1 MCLPGLLQCTMLR
14 FFFVNPTK
22 ESGVTATPNTLA
34 AQHGL
39 YDAALEHDACGV
51 GFVAHIKGQK
61 SHAIVTQALKI
72 LENLDHRGAVGAD
85 ALMGDGAG
93 ILLQIPDPLYREE
106 MAKQGVT
113 LPPPGEYGV
122 GMIFLPKE
130 HASRLACEQEMERAI
145 KAEGQVLLGWR
156 DVPVNKD
163 MPMSP
168 TVRKTE
174 PIIRQV
180 FIGRG
185 SDVIVQDALERKLYV
200 IRKTA
205 SAAIQRLQLTHSK
218 EYYVPSMSSRTVVY
232 KGLLLANQVGEYYL
246 DLQDPRCVSAL
257 GLVHQRFSTNT
268 FPEWPL
274 AHPYRYVAH
283 NGEINT
289 VKGNYNWMRA
299 REGVMASPVLGADLK
314 KLYPI
319 SFAGQSDTATF
330 DNCLE
335 LLTMAG
341 YPLAQAVMMM
351 IPEPWEQHTLM
362 DERRR
367 AFYEY
372 HAAMLEPWDG
382 PASIVFTDGRQ
393 IGATLDRNGLRPSR
407 YCVTDDDFVIMA
419 SESGVLPVSE
429 SKIVRKWRLQP
440 GKMFLIDLEQGRLI
454 DDEEVKATL
463 ANAKPYKQWIE
474 NLRIHLDDVQRPV
487 AGDDEASVRT
497 VVDESAHAAMEQ
509 VDAQLLDLQQAF
521 GYTQEDIK
529 FLMAPMAQNGE
540 EGVGSMGNDSPL
552 PVLSDRPKPLYNY
565 FKQLFAQ
572 VTNPPIDPIREAI
585 VMSLVSFVGPRP
597 NLLDINQV
605 NPPMRLE
612 VSQPVL
618 SHADMAKLRDIE
630 RRTGG
635 KFKSSTLDI
644 TYPVG
649 WGKEGVEAKLASLCA
664 EAVDAIRS
672 GSNILIVS
680 DRGVNRER
688 VAVPALLA
696 LSAIHQHL
704 VREGL
709 RTATGLVVETGSA
722 REVHHF
728 AVLAGY
734 GAEAVHPYLALD
746 TLKAIHQDLPGDLSA
761 DKAIANYIKAVG
773 KGLSKIMSKMGVS
786 TYMSYCGAQL
796 FEAVGIN
803 SATIEK
809 YFTGTASRVEG
820 IGVFEI
826 AEEAIRLHRRAF
838 GGDPLLTDML
848 DVGGEYAWR
857 ARGEE
862 HMWTPDAIAKLQHA
876 TRAGNYATYK
886 EYAQIINDQ
895 SRRHMTLRGLFEFK
909 VDPAKAIP
917 IDEVEPASEIVKRFA
932 TGAMSLGSISTE
944 AHATL
949 AVAMNRIG
957 GKSNTGEGGEDPARY
972 RNELKGIPIRQ
983 GETLASVIGADK
995 VEADIPLQAGDS
1007 LRSRIKQV
1015 ASGRFGV
1022 TAEYLVSADQI
1033 QIKMA
1038 QGAKPGEGGQL
1049 PGTKV
1054 SEYIG
1059 FLRYSVPGVGL
1070 ISPPPHHDIYS
1081 IEDLAQLIHDLKNV
1095 NPRAD
1100 ISVKLVSE
1108 VGVGTIAAGVA
1119 KAKADHVVIAG
1130 HDGGTGAS
1138 PWSSIKHAG
1147 SPWEIGLAETQQ
1159 TLVLN
1164 RLRGRIRVQVD
1175 GQIKTGRDVVIGA
1188 LLGADEFGFATAPL
1202 VVEGCIMMRKCHL
1215 NTCPVGVATQDPV
1228 LRRKF
1233 AGKPEHVVN
1242 YFFFVAEEV
1251 RAIMAQLG
1259 IRRFDDLIG
1268 RTELLDMKKGIDHWK
1283 AKGLDYSRLLYQPPT
1298 SAEVA
1303 HRHVETQDHGLDKA
1317 LDVKLIEKSR
1327 PAIERGEKVH
1337 FIESVRNVNRTVG
1350 AMLSG
1355 EVTRHHPEGL
1365 PDDTIRI
1372 QMEGTGGQSFGA
1384 FLCKGITLYLIGDA
1398 NDYTGKGLSGGRIV
1412 VRPSID
1418 FRGDAGQNIIVG
1430 NTVLYGATRGE
1441 AFFRGVAGERF
1452 AVRLSG
1458 ATAVVEGTGD
1468 HGCEYM
1474 TGGTVV
1480 VLGKTGRNFAAG
1492 MSGGVAYVYDE
1503 DGMFAKRCNTA
1514 MVALDRVVTSAEQ
1527 EATVDRAVWHRGQT
1541 DEAQLRQLLEDHHR
1555 WTGSTKAR
1563 ALLDD
1568 WATAR
1573 TRFVKVFPH
1582 EYKRALAE
1590 NAAKGTAAPAEPAA
1604 AKPLKARKT
1613 AAA

>member
-1 MCLPGLLQCTMLR
+1 MTLSTEIAVLQQQGLY
-14 FFFVNPTK
+14 N
-22 ESGVTATPNTLA
+22 A
-34 AQHGL
+34 AQ
-39 YDAALEHDACGV
+39 EHDACGV
-51 GFVAHIKGQK
+51 GFVAHIKGAK
-61 SHAIVTQALKI
+61 SHAIVGQALKI

-85 ALMGDGAG
+85 PLMGDGAG
-93 ILLQIPDPLYREE
+93 LLIQIPDQLYREE
-106 MAKQGVT
+106 MAKQGVA
-113 LPPPGEYGV
+113 LPPAGEYGV
-122 GMIFLPKE
+122 GFVFLPKE

-156 DVPVNKD
+156 DVPVNRD

-168 TVRKTE
+168 AVREKE
-174 PIIRQV
+174 PVMRQV

-185 SDVIVQDALERKLYV
+185 SDIIVQDALERKLYV

-205 SAAIQRLQLTHSK
+205 SKNISALGLKHSN
-218 EYYVPSMSSRTVVY
+218 EYYIPSMSSRTVVY
-232 KGLLLANQVGEYYL
+232 KGLLLADQVGTYYL

-289 VKGNYNWMRA
+289 VKGNYNWMKA
-299 REGVMASPVLGADLK
+299 REGVMSSPVLGDDLS

-319 SFAGQSDTATF
+319 SFASQSDTATF

-341 YPLAQAVMMM
+341 YPISQAVMMM
-351 IPEPWEQHTLM
+351 IPEPWEQHTTM
-362 DERRR
+362 DERRK

-382 PASIVFTDGRQ
+382 PASVVFTDGRQ
-393 IGATLDRNGLRPSR
+393 IGATLDRNGLRPAR
-407 YCVTDDDFVIMA
+407 YCITDDDFVIMG
-419 SESGVLPVSE
+419 SEAGVLPVPD

-440 GKMFLIDLEQGRLI
+440 GKMFLIDLEQGRMI
-454 DDEEVKATL
+454 DDEELKANL
-463 ANAKPYKQWIE
+463 ANSKPYKQWIE
-474 NLRIHLDDVQRPV
+474 NLRIRLDDVVQPV
-487 AGDDEASVRT
+487 PGEADAQPMVE
-497 VVDESAHAAMEQ
+497 ESAAGA
-509 VDAQLLDLQQAF
+509 VDRVSPSLLDRQQAF
-521 GYTQEDIK
+521 GMTQEDIK

-540 EGVGSMGNDSPL
+540 EAIGSMGNDSPL
-552 PVLSDRPKPLYNY
+552 AVLSSKNKPLYNY

-585 VMSLVSFVGPRP
+585 VMSLVSFIGPKP

-605 NPPMRLE
+605 NPPLRLE

-618 SHADMAKLRDIE
+618 DFADMAKLRNIE
-630 RRTGG
+630 ATTQG
-635 KFKSSTLDI
+635 KFKSATLDI
-644 TYPVG
+644 TYPVS

-664 EAVDAIRS
+664 EAVDAIK
-672 GSNILIVS
+672 GGKNILIIS
-680 DRGVNRER
+680 DRNVSATQ
-688 VAVPALLA
+688 VAIPAVLA

-709 RTATGLVVETGSA
+709 RTTAGLVVETGSA

-734 GAEAVHPYLALD
+734 GAEAVHPYLAME
-746 TLKAIHQDLPGDLSA
+746 TLQAIHHDLGANLTAEKAIYNYV
-761 DKAIANYIKAVG
+761 KAIG

-796 FEAVGIN
+796 FEAIGLN
-803 SATIEK
+803 SETVAK
-809 YFTGTASRVEG
+809 YFTGTPTRVEG
-820 IGVFEI
+820 IGVFDI
-826 AEEAIRLHRRAF
+826 AEEAIRTHKAAF
-838 GGDPLLTDML
+838 GDDPVLATML
-848 DVGGEYAWR
+848 DAGGEYAWR

-862 HMWTPDAIAKLQHA
+862 HMWTPDAIAKLQHS
-876 TRAGNYATYK
+876 TRANNFNTYK

-895 SRRHMTLRGLFEFK
+895 TKRQLTLRGLFEFK
-909 VDPAKAIP
+909 VDPAKAIALE
-917 IDEVEPASEIVKRFA
+917 EVESAKDIVKRFA

-972 RNELKGIPIRQ
+972 RNELKGIPIQQ
-983 GETLASVIGADK
+983 GATLASVIGREQ
-995 VEADIPLQAGDS
+995 VEADIPLLAGDS

-1022 TAEYLVSADQI
+1022 TAEYLASADQV

-1049 PGTKV
+1049 PGGKV

-1059 FLRYSVPGVGL
+1059 KLRYSVPGVGL

-1095 NPRAD
+1095 ATAAS

-1119 KAKADHVVIAG
+1119 KCKADHIVIAG

-1147 SPWEIGLAETQQ
+1147 GPWEIGLAETQQ

-1164 RLRGRIRVQVD
+1164 RLRGRVRVQAD
-1175 GQIKTGRDVVIGA
+1175 GQMKTGRDVVIGA

-1215 NTCPVGVATQDPV
+1215 NTCPVGVATQDPE
-1228 LRRKF
+1228 LRKKF
-1233 AGKPEHVVN
+1233 SGKPEHVVN
-1242 YFFFVAEEV
+1242 YFFFIAEEV
-1251 RAIMAQLG
+1251 RQIMAQLG
-1259 IRRFDDLIG
+1259 IRKFDDLVG
-1268 RTELLDMKKGIDHWK
+1268 RSDLLDMRKGIEHWK
-1283 AKGLDYSRLLYQPPT
+1283 AQGLDFSRLFAQPQVPADVPRLHV
-1298 SAEVA
+1298 AE
-1303 HRHVETQDHGLDKA
+1303 QDHGLEKA

-1327 PAIERGEKVH
+1327 AAIDKGERVQFMEVA
-1337 FIESVRNVNRTVG
+1337 RNVNRSVG

-1355 EVTRHHPEGL
+1355 AITKVHPEGL

-1372 QMEGTGGQSFGA
+1372 QLEGTGGQSFGA
-1384 FLCKGITLYLIGDA
+1384 FLCQGVTLYLIGEA

-1412 VRPSID
+1412 VRPSLD
-1418 FRGDAGQNIIVG
+1418 FRGVATGNIIVG
-1430 NTVLYGATRGE
+1430 NTVMYGATTGE
-1441 AFFRGVAGERF
+1441 AFFSGVGGERF

-1458 ATAVVEGTGD
+1458 ATAVVEGVGD

-1474 TGGTVV
+1474 TGGTVA

-1503 DGMFAKRCNTA
+1503 DGQFASRCNTA
-1514 MVALDRVVTSAEQ
+1514 MVSLDKVLPAAEQ
-1527 EATVDRAVWHRGQT
+1527 QASIDPAIWHRGQT
-1541 DEAQLRQLLEDHHR
+1541 DEEQLKKLLEDHLK
-1555 WTGSTKAR
+1555 WTGSKRAR
-1563 ALLDD
+1563 DLLDH
-1568 WATAR
+1568 WAESRAK
-1573 TRFVKVFPH
+1573 FVKVFPN
-1582 EYKRALAE
+1582 EYKRALGEINGKKA
-1590 NAAKGTAAPAEPAA
+1590 AA
-1604 AKPLKARKT
+1604 AK
-1613 AAA
+1613 

>member
-1 MCLPGLLQCTMLR
+1 MTTAAEIEYLQ
-14 FFFVNPTK
+14 
-22 ESGVTATPNTLA
+22 
-34 AQHGL
+34 QQGL
-39 YDAALEHDACGV
+39 YSAQQEHDACGV
-51 GFVAHIKGQK
+51 GFVAHIRGEKT
-61 SHAIVTQALKI
+61 HAIVQQGLKI

-85 ALMGDGAG
+85 KLMGDGAG
-93 ILLQIPDPLYREE
+93 VLLQLPDALYREE

-130 HASRLACEQEMERAI
+130 HASRLACVQELERAV

-156 DVPVNKD
+156 EVPVNRD

-168 TVRKTE
+168 TVRAKE
-174 PIIRQV
+174 PVLKQI

-185 SDVIVQDALERKLYV
+185 DDVIVQDALERKLYV

-205 SAAIQRLQLTHSK
+205 SAAIQNLQLKHSK

-232 KGLLLANQVGEYYL
+232 KGLLLADQVGTYYL
-246 DLQDPRCVSAL
+246 DLLDARCVSAL
-257 GLVHQRFSTNT
+257 ALVHQRFSTNT

-289 VKGNYNWMRA
+289 VKGNYNWMKA
-299 REGVMASPVLGADLK
+299 REGVMSSPVLGADLK

-319 SFAGQSDTATF
+319 SFASQSDTATF

-341 YPLAQAVMMM
+341 YPISQAVMMM
-351 IPEPWEQHTLM
+351 IPEPWEQHTTM
-362 DERRR
+362 DERRK

-407 YCVTDDDFVIMA
+407 YCITDDDLVIMG
-419 SESGVLPVSE
+419 SESGVLPVPE
-429 SKIVRKWRLQP
+429 NKIVRKWRLQP
-440 GKMFLIDLEQGRLI
+440 GKMFLIDLEQGRMI
-454 DDEEVKATL
+454 DDEELKANL
-463 ANAKPYKQWIE
+463 ANSKPYKQWIE
-474 NLRIHLDDVQRPV
+474 NLRIKLDDVQMAVGAEQDVVP
-487 AGDDEASVRT
+487 ASAVP
-497 VVDESAHAAMEQ
+497 
-509 VDAQLLDLQQAF
+509 LLDRQQAF
-521 GYTQEDIK
+521 GFTQEDLK
-529 FLMAPMAQNGE
+529 FLIAPMATLGE
-540 EGVGSMGNDSPL
+540 EAIGSMGNDSPL
-552 PVLSDRPKPLYNY
+552 AVLSDKNKPLFNY

-585 VMSLVSFVGPRP
+585 VMSLVSFIGPKP

-612 VSQPVL
+612 VNQPVL
-618 SHADMAKLRDIE
+618 DFADMAKLRHIDKY
-630 RRTGG
+630 TQG
-635 KFKSSTLDI
+635 KFRSYTLDI
-644 TYPVG
+644 TYPLA
-649 WGKEGVEAKLASLCA
+649 WGHEGVEAKLASLCA
-664 EAVDAIRS
+664 EAVDAIK
-672 GSNILIVS
+672 GGKNILIIS
-680 DRGVNRER
+680 DRAVTATQ
-688 VAVPALLA
+688 VAIPALLA

-704 VREGL
+704 VQAGL
-709 RTATGLVVETGSA
+709 RTTAGLVVETGTA

-728 AVLAGY
+728 GVLAGY
-734 GAEAVHPYLALD
+734 GAEAVHPYLAME
-746 TLKAIHQDLPGDLSA
+746 TLAAMHQDLPGDLDA
-761 DKAIANYIKAVG
+761 DKAIYNYVKAVG

-796 FEAVGIN
+796 FEAIGI
-803 SATIEK
+803 SSDTVAK
-809 YFTGTASRVEG
+809 YFSGTPSRVEG

-826 AEEAIRLHRRAF
+826 AEEAIRMHRAAF
-838 GGDPLLTDML
+838 SDDPVLANAL
-848 DVGGEYAWR
+848 DAGGEYAWR
-857 ARGEE
+857 VRGED
-862 HMWTPDAIAKLQHA
+862 HMWTPDTIAKLQHS
-876 TRAGNYATYK
+876 TRANNWSTYK
-886 EYAQIINDQ
+886 EYAQLVNDQ
-895 SRRHMTLRGLFEFK
+895 NKRHMTLRGLFEFRI
-909 VDPAKAIP
+909 DPAKAIAV
-917 IDEVEPASEIVKRFA
+917 DEVEPAAEIVKRFA

-972 RNELKGIPIRQ
+972 RQELKGIPIMQ
-983 GETLASVIGADK
+983 GQTLADIVGKD
-995 VEADIPLQAGDS
+995 VTEANFALNAGDS

-1022 TAEYLVSADQI
+1022 TAEYLNSADQI

-1049 PGTKV
+1049 PGGKV

-1059 FLRYSVPGVGL
+1059 KLRHSVPGVGL

-1095 NPRAD
+1095 APSAS

-1108 VGVGTIAAGVA
+1108 IGVGTIAAGVA
-1119 KAKADHVVIAG
+1119 KCKSDHVVIAG

-1164 RLRGRIRVQVD
+1164 RLRSRIRVQAD
-1175 GQIKTGRDVVIGA
+1175 GQMKTGRDVAIGA

-1215 NTCPVGVATQDPV
+1215 NTCPVGVATQDPA
-1228 LRRKF
+1228 LRKKF
-1233 AGKPEHVVN
+1233 SGKPEHVVN

-1251 RAIMAQLG
+1251 RQIMAQLG
-1259 IRRFDDLIG
+1259 IRKFDDMIG
-1268 RTELLDMKKGIDHWK
+1268 RVDLLDTRKGISHWK
-1283 AKGLDYSRLLYQPPT
+1283 ASGLDFSRLFAQVPVPADVPRFQTEL
-1298 SAEVA
+1298 
-1303 HRHVETQDHGLDKA
+1303 QDHGLQKA
-1317 LDVKLIEKSR
+1317 LDNVLIEKSR
-1327 PAIERGEKVH
+1327 AAIDKGEKVH
-1337 FIESVRNVNRTVG
+1337 FIEEVRNVNRSVG

-1355 EVTRHHPEGL
+1355 AVTQVHPEGL

-1372 QMEGTGGQSFGA
+1372 QLEGTGGQSFGA
-1384 FLCKGITLYLIGDA
+1384 FLARGITLYLIGDA
-1398 NDYTGKGLSGGRIV
+1398 NDYTGKGLSGGRVV

-1418 FRGDAGQNIIVG
+1418 FRGAATNNIIVG
-1430 NTVLYGATRGE
+1430 NTVMYGATSGE
-1441 AFFRGVAGERF
+1441 AFFSGVGGERF

-1474 TGGTVV
+1474 TGGTVA

-1492 MSGGVAYVYDE
+1492 MSGGIAYVYDE
-1503 DGMFAKRCNTA
+1503 DGQFAKRCNTA
-1514 MVALDRVVTSAEQ
+1514 MVALEKVLTAAEQ
-1527 EATVDRAVWHRGQT
+1527 EAGMDKAIWHRGLT
-1541 DEAQLRQLLEDHHR
+1541 DEAQLRELLSEHNR
-1555 WTGSTKAR
+1555 WTGSKRAR
-1563 ALLDD
+1563 ELLDNWD
-1568 WATAR
+1568 SAR
-1573 TRFVKVFPH
+1573 LKFVKVFPL
-1582 EYKRALAE
+1582 EYKRALGEMGAKRE
-1590 NAAKGTAAPAEPAA
+1590 ALALTSRAQAATKKDPAA
-1604 AKPLKARKT
+1604 AV
-1613 AAA
+1613 AAK

>member
-1 MCLPGLLQCTMLR
+1 MLQCSKLDLPFGLQERAMTQ
-14 FFFVNPTK
+14 
-22 ESGVTATPNTLA
+22 A
-34 AQHGL
+34 AEIAHLQQHGL
-39 YDAALEHDACGV
+39 YSSDQEHDACGV
-51 GFVAHIKGQK
+51 GFVAHIKGHK
-61 SHAIVTQALKI
+61 SHDIVKNALKI

-85 ALMGDGAG
+85 KLMGDGAG
-93 ILLQIPDPLYREE
+93 ILIQLPDALYREE
-106 MAKQGVT
+106 MAAQGIT
-113 LPPPGEYGV
+113 LPAPGEYGV
-122 GMIFLPKE
+122 GMVFLPKE
-130 HASRLACEQEMERAI
+130 HASRLACEQELERAI
-145 KAEGQVLLGWR
+145 KTEGQVLLGWR
-156 DVPVNKD
+156 DVPVNHD

-168 TVRKTE
+168 TVRAKE
-174 PIIRQV
+174 PILRQL

-185 SDVIVQDALERKLYV
+185 NDVIVQDALERKLYV

-205 SAAIQRLQLTHSK
+205 SAAIQNLKLKHSK

-232 KGLLLANQVGEYYL
+232 KGLLLADQVGVYFR
-246 DLQDPRCVSAL
+246 DLEDVRCVSAL

-289 VKGNYNWMRA
+289 VKGNYNWMKA
-299 REGVMASPVLGADLK
+299 REGVMSSPVLGADLK

-319 SFAGQSDTATF
+319 SFASQSDTATF

-341 YPLAQAVMMM
+341 YPIGQAVMMM
-351 IPEPWEQHTLM
+351 IPEPWEQHTTM
-362 DERRR
+362 DERRK

-407 YCVTDDDFVIMA
+407 YCITDDDLVIMG
-419 SESGVLPVSE
+419 SESGVLPVPE
-429 SKIVRKWRLQP
+429 NKIVRKWRLQP
-440 GKMFLIDLEQGRLI
+440 GKMFLIDLEQGRMI
-454 DDEEVKATL
+454 DDEELKNNL
-463 ANAKPYKQWIE
+463 AHSKPYKQWID
-474 NLRIHLDDVQRPV
+474 NLRIKLDDVVGGGSGGEP
-487 AGDDEASVRT
+487 ASASDMAIT
-497 VVDESAHAAMEQ
+497 
-509 VDAQLLDLQQAF
+509 LLDRQQAF

-529 FLMAPMAQNGE
+529 FLMSPMAQAGE
-540 EGVGSMGNDSPL
+540 EGIGSMGNDSPL
-552 PVLSDRPKPLYNY
+552 AVLSDKNKPLYNY

-585 VMSLVSFVGPRP
+585 VMSLVSFIGPKP

-612 VSQPVL
+612 VAQPVL
-618 SHADMAKLRDIE
+618 DFSDMAKLRDIDKY
-630 RRTGG
+630 TQG
-635 KFKSSTLDI
+635 KFRSYTIDI
-644 TYPVG
+644 TYPLA
-649 WGKEGVEAKLASLCA
+649 WGREGVEAKLASLCA
-664 EAVDAIRS
+664 EAVDAIK
-672 GSNILIVS
+672 GGKNILIIS
-680 DRGVNRER
+680 DRNLNATQ
-688 VAVPALLA
+688 VAIPALLA
-696 LSAIHQHL
+696 LSAVHQHL

-709 RTATGLVVETGSA
+709 RTTAGLVVETGTA
-722 REVHHF
+722 REVHQF
-728 AVLAGY
+728 GVLAGY
-734 GAEAVHPYLALD
+734 GAEAVHPYLAME
-746 TLKAIHQDLPGDLSA
+746 TLASIHKDLPGELSA
-761 DKAIANYIKAVG
+761 DKAIYNYVKAVG

-796 FEAVGIN
+796 FEAIGLN
-803 SATIEK
+803 DETIEK
-809 YFTGTASRVEG
+809 YFTGTPSKVAG

-826 AEEAIRLHRRAF
+826 AEEAIRMHKQAF
-838 GGDPLLTDML
+838 SGDPVLEGML
-848 DVGGEYAWR
+848 DAGGEYAWR
-857 ARGEE
+857 VRGEE
-862 HMWTPDAIAKLQHA
+862 HMWTPDVIAKLQHS
-876 TRAGNYATYK
+876 TRANNWNTYK
-886 EYAQIINDQ
+886 EYAQLVNDQ

-909 VDPAKAIP
+909 IDPAKAIP
-917 IDEVEPASEIVKRFA
+917 VDEVESAKEIVKRFA

-949 AVAMNRIG
+949 AIAMNRIG

-972 RNELKGIPIRQ
+972 RQELKGIPIKQ
-983 GETLASVIGADK
+983 GQTMADIIGKDV
-995 VEADIPLQAGDS
+995 VEVDIPLQDGDS
-1007 LRSRIKQV
+1007 LRSRIKQI

-1022 TAEYLVSADQI
+1022 TAEYLSSADQI

-1049 PGTKV
+1049 PGGKV

-1059 FLRYSVPGVGL
+1059 KLRHSVPGVGL

-1095 NPRAD
+1095 SPHSSV
-1100 ISVKLVSE
+1100 SVKLVSE
-1108 VGVGTIAAGVA
+1108 IGVGTIAAGVA
-1119 KAKADHVVIAG
+1119 KCKSDHVVIAG

-1164 RLRGRIRVQVD
+1164 RLRSRIRVQAD
-1175 GQIKTGRDVVIGA
+1175 GQMKTGRDVAIGA

-1228 LRRKF
+1228 LRKKF
-1233 AGKPEHVVN
+1233 SGKPENVVN

-1251 RAIMAQLG
+1251 RQIMAQLG
-1259 IRRFDDLIG
+1259 IRKFNDLIG
-1268 RTELLDMKKGIDHWK
+1268 RADLLDTKKGLTHWK
-1283 AKGLDYSRLLYQPPT
+1283 AQGLDFARLFAQPTAPADVSRFHND
-1298 SAEVA
+1298 V
-1303 HRHVETQDHGLDKA
+1303 QDHGLERS
-1317 LDVKLIEKSR
+1317 LDNVLIEKSR
-1327 PAIERGEKVH
+1327 AAIERGEKVQ
-1337 FIESVRNVNRTVG
+1337 FMEVARNVNRSLG

-1355 EVTRHHPEGL
+1355 ALTKVRPEGL

-1372 QMEGTGGQSFGA
+1372 QLEGTGGQSFGA
-1384 FLCKGITLYLIGDA
+1384 FLAKGITLYLIGDA
-1398 NDYTGKGLSGGRIV
+1398 NDYTGKGLSGGRVI

-1418 FRGDAGQNIIVG
+1418 FRGDAVNNTIVG
-1430 NTVLYGATRGE
+1430 NTVMYGATSGE
-1441 AFFRGVAGERF
+1441 AFLSGVAGERF

-1474 TGGTVV
+1474 TGGTVA

-1492 MSGGVAYVYDE
+1492 MSGGIAYVYDE
-1503 DGMFAKRCNTA
+1503 DGSFASRCNTA
-1514 MVALDRVVTSAEQ
+1514 MVSLEKVLPAAEQ
-1527 EATVDRAVWHRGQT
+1527 EAAQKPGTWHRGMS
-1541 DEAQLRQLLEDHHR
+1541 DEGQLKKLLEEHNR
-1555 WTGSTKAR
+1555 WTGSKRAR

-1568 WATAR
+1568 WASAR
-1573 TRFVKVFPH
+1573 AKFVKVFPN
-1582 EYKRALAE
+1582 EYKRALGE
-1590 NAAKGTAAPAEPAA
+1590 MAAKKVLLE
-1604 AKPLKARKT
+1604 AKKDKKQEVSLAK
-1613 AAA
+1613 

>member
-1 MCLPGLLQCTMLR
+1 MTTAAEISHLQ
-14 FFFVNPTK
+14 
-22 ESGVTATPNTLA
+22 E
-34 AQHGL
+34 HGL
-39 YDAALEHDACGV
+39 YSAANEHDACGV
-51 GFVAHIKGQK
+51 GFVAHIKGEK
-61 SHAIVTQALKI
+61 SHGIVTQGLKI

-85 ALMGDGAG
+85 KLMGDGAG
-93 ILLQIPDPLYREE
+93 ILIQLPDALYREE
-106 MAKQGVT
+106 MARQGVE

-156 DVPVNKD
+156 DVPVD
-163 MPMSP
+163 REMPMSP
-168 TVRKTE
+168 AVRKKE
-174 PIIRQV
+174 PILRQV

-185 SDVIVQDALERKLYV
+185 ADVIVQDALERKLYV

-205 SAAIQRLQLTHSK
+205 SAAIQNLRLKHSK

-232 KGLLLANQVGEYYL
+232 KGLLLADQVGTYYL
-246 DLQDPRCVSAL
+246 DLKDSRCVSAL
-257 GLVHQRFSTNT
+257 ALVHQRFSTNT

-299 REGVMASPVLGADLK
+299 REGVMSSPVLANDLK

-319 SFAGQSDTATF
+319 SFPNQSDTATF

-362 DERRR
+362 DERRK

-407 YCVTDDDFVIMA
+407 YCVTDDDLVIMA
-419 SESGVLPVSE
+419 SESGVLPVPE
-429 SKIVRKWRLQP
+429 NRIVRKWRLQP
-440 GKMFLIDLEQGRLI
+440 GKMFLIDLEQGRMI
-454 DDEEVKATL
+454 DDEELKASL
-463 ANAKPYKQWIE
+463 ANSRPYKQWIE
-474 NLRIHLDDVQRPV
+474 NLRIKLDDLSED
-487 AGDDEASVRT
+487 AGQASASEVT
-497 VVDESAHAAMEQ
+497 
-509 VDAQLLDLQQAF
+509 LLDRQQAF
-521 GYTQEDIK
+521 GYTQEDLK
-529 FLMAPMAQNGE
+529 FLMSPMAQAGE
-540 EGVGSMGNDSPL
+540 EGIGSMGNDSPL
-552 PVLSDRPKPLYNY
+552 AVLSNKNKALYNY

-585 VMSLVSFVGPRP
+585 VMSLVSFIGPKP

-612 VSQPVL
+612 VSQPIL
-618 SHADMAKLRDIE
+618 DFADMAKLRGIE
-630 RRTGG
+630 KITQG
-635 KFKSSTLDI
+635 KFRSYTLDI
-644 TYPVG
+644 TYPLA
-649 WGKEGVEAKLASLCA
+649 WGHEGVEAKLASLNA
-664 EAVDAIRS
+664 EAVDAIR
-672 GSNILIVS
+672 GGKNILIIS
-680 DRGVNRER
+680 DRAVGPDQ
-688 VAVPALLA
+688 VAIPALLA
-696 LSAIHQHL
+696 LSSIHQHL

-709 RTATGLVVETGSA
+709 RTTAGLVVETGSA

-728 AVLAGY
+728 GVLAGY
-734 GAEAVHPYLALD
+734 GAEAVHPYLAME
-746 TLKAIHQDLPGDLSA
+746 TLVQMHKDLPGELSA
-761 DKAIANYIKAVG
+761 EKAIYNYVKAIG

-796 FEAVGIN
+796 FEAIGLN
-803 SATIEK
+803 SDTVEK
-809 YFTGTASRVEG
+809 YFTGTSSRVEG

-826 AEEAIRLHRRAF
+826 AEEAIRMHRSAF
-838 GGDPLLTDML
+838 GADPVLAHML
-848 DVGGEYAWR
+848 DAGGEYAWR
-857 ARGEE
+857 TRGEE

-876 TRAGNYATYK
+876 SRANNWSTYK
-886 EYAQIINDQ
+886 EYAQLINDQ

-909 VDPAKAIP
+909 VDPSKAIP
-917 IDEVEPASEIVKRFA
+917 VDEVEPAKEIVKRFA

-949 AVAMNRIG
+949 AIAMNRIG

-972 RNELKGIPIRQ
+972 RSELKGIPIKTGQ
-983 GETLASVIGADK
+983 TMAEIIGKDV
-995 VEADIPLQAGDS
+995 VEVDIPLRDGDS

-1022 TAEYLVSADQI
+1022 TAEYLSSSDQV

-1049 PGTKV
+1049 PGGKV
-1054 SEYIG
+1054 SKYIG
-1059 FLRYSVPGVGL
+1059 KLRYSVPGVGL

-1095 NPRAD
+1095 APHAS

-1119 KAKADHVVIAG
+1119 KCKADHVVIAG

-1164 RLRGRIRVQVD
+1164 RLRGRIRVQAD
-1175 GQIKTGRDVVIGA
+1175 GQMKTGRDVAIGA

-1228 LRRKF
+1228 LRKKF
-1233 AGKPEHVVN
+1233 DGKPEHVVN

-1251 RAIMAQLG
+1251 RQIMAQLG
-1259 IRRFDDLIG
+1259 IRKFDDLIG
-1268 RTELLDMKKGIDHWK
+1268 RTDLLDMKKGIEHWK
-1283 AKGLDYSRLLYQPPT
+1283 ARGLNFTRLLARPEVP
-1298 SAEVA
+1298 AEVA
-1303 HRHVETQDHGLDKA
+1303 RYQVEEQDHRLDKS
-1317 LDVKLIEKSR
+1317 LDNILIERSR
-1327 PAIERGEKVH
+1327 PAIERGEKVS
-1337 FIESVRNVNRTVG
+1337 FIEVARNVNRSVG

-1355 EVTRHHPEGL
+1355 AVTKAHPEGL

-1372 QMEGTGGQSFGA
+1372 QLEGTGGQSFGA
-1384 FLCKGITLYLIGDA
+1384 FLAKGVTLYLIGDA
-1398 NDYTGKGLSGGRIV
+1398 NDYTGKGLSGGRII

-1418 FRGDAGQNIIVG
+1418 FRGEATKNIIIG
-1430 NTVLYGATRGE
+1430 NTALYGATTGE
-1441 AFFRGVAGERF
+1441 AFFAGVAGERF

-1458 ATAVVEGTGD
+1458 ATTVVEGTGD

-1503 DGMFAKRCNTA
+1503 DGQFASRCNTS
-1514 MVALDRVVTSAEQ
+1514 MVTLERVLSPTEQ
-1527 EATVDRAVWHRGQT
+1527 KAATPRTKLHAGQS
-1541 DEAQLRQLLEDHHR
+1541 DEQLLKKLLEEHNR
-1555 WTGSTKAR
+1555 WTGSRRAR
-1563 ALLDD
+1563 EILDH
-1568 WATAR
+1568 WKE
-1573 TRFVKVFPH
+1573 TRGRFLKVFPN

-1590 NAAKGTAAPAEPAA
+1590 MHEREALESGSGNDAAVAVHVNGVAA
-1604 AKPLKARKT
+1604 A
-1613 AAA
+1613 

>member
-1 MCLPGLLQCTMLR
+1 MSTAAEQAHLQ
-14 FFFVNPTK
+14 
-22 ESGVTATPNTLA
+22 
-34 AQHGL
+34 QHGL
-39 YDAALEHDACGV
+39 YDPSNEHDACGV
-51 GFVAHIKGQK
+51 GFVAHIKGEK
-61 SHAIVTQALKI
+61 SHAIVQQGLKI

-85 ALMGDGAG
+85 KLMGDGAG
-93 ILLQIPDPLYREE
+93 ILIQLPDALYREE
-106 MAKQGVT
+106 MAKLGVV

-122 GMIFLPKE
+122 GMMFLPKE
-130 HASRLACEQEMERAI
+130 NASREACEQEMERAI

-156 DVPVNKD
+156 DVPVNRD

-168 TVRKTE
+168 TVRAKE
-174 PIIRQV
+174 PILRQV

-185 SDVIVQDALERKLYV
+185 NDVIVQDALERKLYV
-200 IRKTA
+200 IRKTC
-205 SAAIQRLQLTHSK
+205 SANIQRLKLTHSK

-232 KGLLLANQVGEYYL
+232 KGLLLANQVGDYFL
-246 DLQDPRCVSAL
+246 DLADPRCVSAL

-289 VKGNYNWMRA
+289 VKGNYNWMKA
-299 REGVMASPVLGADLK
+299 REGVMSSPVLGADLK

-319 SFAGQSDTATF
+319 SFASQSDTATF

-341 YPLAQAVMMM
+341 YPISQAVMMM
-351 IPEPWEQHTLM
+351 IPEPWEQHTTM

-407 YCVTDDDFVIMA
+407 YCVTDDDLVIMA
-419 SESGVLPVSE
+419 SESGVLPVPE
-429 SKIVRKWRLQP
+429 NKIVRKWRLQP
-440 GKMFLIDLEQGRLI
+440 GKMFLIDLEQGRMI
-454 DDEEVKATL
+454 DDEELKSSL
-463 ANAKPYKQWIE
+463 ANSKPYKQWIE
-474 NLRIHLDDVQRPV
+474 NLRIKLDDVEGVKNV
-487 AGDDEASVRT
+487 AALPSEVT
-497 VVDESAHAAMEQ
+497 
-509 VDAQLLDLQQAF
+509 LLDRQQAF

-529 FLMAPMAQNGE
+529 FLLSPMAQAGE
-540 EGVGSMGNDSPL
+540 EGIGSMGNDSPL
-552 PVLSDRPKPLYNY
+552 AVLSDKNKPLYNY

-585 VMSLVSFVGPRP
+585 VMSLVSFIGPKP

-612 VSQPVL
+612 VSQPIL
-618 SHADMAKLRDIE
+618 DFADMAKLRDIE
-630 RRTGG
+630 AHTQG
-635 KFKSSTLDI
+635 KFRSYTLDI
-644 TYPVG
+644 TYPLT
-649 WGKEGVEAKLASLCA
+649 WGHEGVEAKLASLCA
-664 EAVDAIRS
+664 EAVDAIHS
-672 GSNILIVS
+672 GKNILIVS
-680 DRGVNRER
+680 DRGVSPTQ
-688 VAVPALLA
+688 VAIPALLA
-696 LSAIHQHL
+696 LSAVHQHL

-709 RTATGLVVETGSA
+709 RTTAGLVVETGTA

-728 AVLAGY
+728 GVLAGY
-734 GAEAVHPYLALD
+734 GAEAVHPYLAME
-746 TLKAIHQDLPGDLSA
+746 TLASIHKDLPGALSA
-761 DKAIANYIKAVG
+761 EKAVYNYVKAIG

-796 FEAVGIN
+796 FECIGLN
-803 SATIEK
+803 SDTIAK

-820 IGVFEI
+820 IGVFAI
-826 AEEAIRLHRRAF
+826 AEESIRMHKAAF
-838 GGDPLLTDML
+838 SNDPVLASML
-848 DVGGEYAWR
+848 DAGGEYAWR
-857 ARGEE
+857 VRGEE
-862 HMWTPDAIAKLQHA
+862 HMWTPDAIAKLQHS
-876 TRAGNYATYK
+876 TRANNWSTYK
-886 EYAQIINDQ
+886 EYAQLINDQ

-909 VDPAKAIP
+909 IDPAKAIAV
-917 IDEVEPASEIVKRFA
+917 DEVESAKEIVKRFA

-972 RNELKGIPIRQ
+972 RQELKGIPIRQ
-983 GETLASVIGADK
+983 GQTLSDIVGKDVIESDYALD
-995 VEADIPLQAGDS
+995 AGDS
-1007 LRSRIKQV
+1007 LRSKIKQV

-1022 TAEYLVSADQI
+1022 TAEYLSSADQI

-1049 PGTKV
+1049 PGGKV
-1054 SEYIG
+1054 SKYIG
-1059 FLRYSVPGVGL
+1059 MLRHSVPGVGL

-1095 NPRAD
+1095 SPHSS

-1119 KAKADHVVIAG
+1119 KCKSDHVVIAG

-1164 RLRGRIRVQVD
+1164 RLRSRIRVQAD
-1175 GQIKTGRDVVIGA
+1175 GQMKTGRDVAIGA

-1215 NTCPVGVATQDPV
+1215 NTCPVGVATQDPA
-1228 LRRKF
+1228 LRKKF
-1233 AGKPEHVVN
+1233 QGRPEHVVN

-1251 RAIMAQLG
+1251 RQIMAQLG
-1259 IRRFDDLIG
+1259 IRKFDDLIG
-1268 RTELLDMKKGIDHWK
+1268 RVDLLDTRKGISHWK
-1283 AKGLDYSRLLYQPPT
+1283 AQGLDFARLFAQPNVP
-1298 SAEVA
+1298 ADVP
-1303 HRHVETQDHGLDKA
+1303 RFHVEEQDHGLQKT
-1317 LDVKLIEKSR
+1317 LDRVLIEKSR
-1327 PAIERGEKVH
+1327 MAIEKGEKVQ
-1337 FIESVRNVNRTVG
+1337 FMEVARNVNRSVG

-1355 EVTRHHPEGL
+1355 ALTKVRPEGL

-1372 QMEGTGGQSFGA
+1372 QLEGTGGQSFGA
-1384 FLCKGITLYLIGDA
+1384 FLAKGITLYLIGDA
-1398 NDYTGKGLSGGRIV
+1398 NDYTGKGLSGGRVV

-1418 FRGDAGQNIIVG
+1418 FRGEASRNIIIG
-1430 NTVLYGATRGE
+1430 NTALYGATTGE
-1441 AFFRGVAGERF
+1441 AFFSGVAGERF

-1474 TGGTVV
+1474 TGGTVA
-1480 VLGKTGRNFAAG
+1480 VLGRTGRNFAAG
-1492 MSGGVAYVYDE
+1492 MSGGIAYVYDE
-1503 DGMFAKRCNTA
+1503 DGQFASRCNTA
-1514 MVALDRVVTSAEQ
+1514 MVSMEKVLPSADQ
-1527 EATVDRAVWHRGQT
+1527 KAASANTHLHRSQT
-1541 DEAQLRQLLEDHHR
+1541 DEVLLRKLLEDHNR
-1555 WTGSTKAR
+1555 WTGSKRAR
-1563 ALLDD
+1563 ELLDH
-1568 WATAR
+1568 WPQALGK
-1573 TRFVKVFPH
+1573 FVKVFPN
-1582 EYKRALAE
+1582 EYKRALGE
-1590 NAAKGTAAPAEPAA
+1590 MYQREVEAASVGNNEKAAMKTDTVAA
-1604 AKPLKARKT
+1604 A
-1613 AAA
+1613 